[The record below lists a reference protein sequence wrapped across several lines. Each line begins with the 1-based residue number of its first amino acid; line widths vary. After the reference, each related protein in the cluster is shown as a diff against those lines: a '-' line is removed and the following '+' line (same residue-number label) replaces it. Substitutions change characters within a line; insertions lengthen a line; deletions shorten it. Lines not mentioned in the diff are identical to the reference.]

1 LAYIF
6 IGISVVCPMTRCRLI
21 LVVFLASTLTV
32 AGQGFEIVDK
42 QDTYQ
47 AAVSENIQIPVR
59 VRNNS
64 DKAQFYLIRKSSD
77 MASSQKGYF
86 CLGRNCLE
94 QGTDEFSSRIEPGE
108 TIDLYYTLETGL
120 ITGATNL
127 RFEVFVRGNPQH
139 VVEHAVAV
147 QIEEKRE
154 TSFVFQS
161 KDITIHDVYP
171 NPVTDQAFID
181 YRIHNESIKAK
192 VVIHNILGRTM
203 NETELPVFET
213 RIKLQAEELTTGIY
227 FYTLYL
233 DNGGVLTRK
242 LIVRK

>member
-1 LAYIF
+1 
-6 IGISVVCPMTRCRLI
+6 MTRCSLI
-21 LVVFLASTLTV
+21 LWLLFVAAST
-32 AGQGFEIVDK
+32 AIGQGFEIVDR
-42 QDTYQ
+42 QETYQ
-47 AAVSENIQIPVR
+47 AIISETIQIPLR
-59 VRNNS
+59 VRNTT
-64 DKAQFYLIRKSSD
+64 DKAQFYVIRKSSSE
-77 MASSQKGYF
+77 MGSSQKGYF

-94 QGTDEFSSRIEPGE
+94 QGTDEFTKRVEPGQ

-120 ITGATNL
+120 VTGFTSF
-127 RFEVFVRGNPQH
+127 RFEVFMRGNPQH
-139 VVEHAVAV
+139 AVEHNVAV
-147 QIEEKRE
+147 QIDEKRE
-154 TSFVFQS
+154 TNFVFQS

-181 YRIHNESIKAK
+181 YSIHNESIKAK

-213 RIKLQAEELTTGIY
+213 KIRLSAEELTTGIY

-233 DNGGVLTRK
+233 DNDGVLTRK

>member
-1 LAYIF
+1 
-6 IGISVVCPMTRCRLI
+6 MTRCRLI
-21 LVVFLASTLTV
+21 IVLIVASTLGA

-42 QDTYQ
+42 PETIQ
-47 AAVSENIQIPVR
+47 AVVSETIQIPVR
-59 VRNNS
+59 VRNTT
-64 DKAQFYLIRKSSD
+64 DKAQFYLIRRSSAD
-77 MASSQKGYF
+77 MAGSQKGYF

-94 QGTDEFSSRIEPGE
+94 QGTDEFSRRIEPGE

-120 ITGATNL
+120 VTGHTNL

-139 VVEHAVAV
+139 VVEHTVAV

-171 NPVTDQAFID
+171 NPVTDEAFID
-181 YRIHNESIKAK
+181 YRIHNDAIKAK

-213 RIKLQAEELTTGIY
+213 KIKLSADDLTTGVY

>member
-1 LAYIF
+1 
-6 IGISVVCPMTRCRLI
+6 MTRCSLI
-21 LVVFLASTLTV
+21 FLFLLAAVINV
-32 AGQGFEIVDK
+32 AGQGFEIVDR
-42 QDTYQ
+42 QETYQ
-47 AAVSENIQIPVR
+47 AVISETLQIPVR
-59 VRNNS
+59 IKNTS
-64 DKAQFYLIRKSSD
+64 DKPQFYVIRKISAD
-77 MASSQKGYF
+77 MGGSQKGYF
-86 CLGRNCLE
+86 CLGKNCLE
-94 QGTDEFSSRIEPGE
+94 QGIDEFSKRIEPGE
-108 TIDLYYTLETGL
+108 TIDLYYTIETGL
-120 ITGATNL
+120 ITGVSAL
-127 RFEVFVRGNPQH
+127 RFEVFARGMPQH
-139 VVEHAVAV
+139 AQEHNVAI

-154 TSFVFQS
+154 ISFVFQS

-181 YRIHNESIKAK
+181 YKIHNESVKAK

-213 RIKLQAEELTTGIY
+213 KIKLQAEELTTGIY